1 MKRFFCTICGHVKRV
16 TQLPLNVRSQDAHL
30 PINRI
35 GQCERHS
42 AGRVHPSRVGP
53 LPKVMYI
60 KKSDGQTPVAQAVN
74 KSAQRAQHKQS
85 SKGAK

>member
-30 PINRI
+30 PVNRI

-42 AGRVHPSRVGP
+42 AGRVHPSRVGLP
-53 LPKVMYI
+53 PKVMYI
-60 KKSDGQTPVAQAVN
+60 KKSDGKTPVAQAVN
-74 KSAQRAQHKQS
+74 KSTQRKQS